1 MASQPHDPDF
11 DPIKPYPG
19 APDALGA
26 VRAPAEAPAAIG
38 APAWSAPAPEIRP
51 AEPAAWSITV
61 ALEFPLLVDG
71 VPLKEVAIRRATG
84 ADIAELME
92 DDDTEATLPQRLQA
106 RICDLHPAVFAA
118 MWADDV
124 ERVAAAA
131 RPFLP
136 RAVLAQMEDPGT
148 ASAGA

>member
-1 MASQPHDPDF
+1 MSEPDLS
-11 DPIKPYPG
+11 PVKPYPG
-19 APDALGA
+19 F
-26 VRAPAEAPAAIG
+26 EAAAATPAAANA

-51 AEPAAWSITV
+51 ADPTHWSV
-61 ALEFPLLVDG
+61 VVPLEFPLLVDG
-71 VPLKEVAIRRATG
+71 VRFAIRRATG

-92 DDDTEATLPQRLQA
+92 DDDTEATLPLRLQA
-106 RICDLHPAVFAA
+106 RICGLHPAVFAA

-136 RAVLAQMEDPGT
+136 RAALAQMEDPGM
-148 ASAGA
+148 ASTGA